1 MKIQGKQLADTLR
14 SESAP
19 FDTIYTDRT
28 IGDLNGAIRFT
39 ALNNTGSTIGAY
51 KVVYINDVS
60 GNTPTIALADA
71 DTASMPAFGLTAT
84 QVTTGN
90 EVDVITFGNLKGV
103 DTSLLSVGDV
113 LYVSTT
119 PGEYTTTP
127 PSGSSSKL
135 QNIGMVVKSD
145 SNGIIKVGGA
155 GRSAATPNLD
165 EGHFFLGNA
174 SNQSVQSAYQL
185 PTSVGTN
192 GQVLT
197 SNGTDLTF
205 QDVSSGSDLTS
216 VSSDITPATAN
227 TYSLGSATSEWS
239 DLYLGDSS
247 RIYFGNDQDVF
258 LEHDPDAGLI
268 LDMSLDPALT
278 PRLTI
283 KNANSGIATGGE
295 IEFLSE
301 TTSPAANDIIASLSA
316 TANNSASTL
325 HEYTSIRSK
334 ITNSINN
341 VEAAGLYFYTAAA
354 GYPAGNP
361 ATEGLTIEGNNS
373 GHVKVD
379 LPLHDGSTSGLTLG
393 GTLVKAT
400 ASELNVLDVSSENPS
415 DDNVLTYTSGNGLHW
430 APTSSGS
437 ELTYTATTATTLN
450 AALNTHYFLNT
461 SSATLTINLPASP
474 SVGDVVVLLP
484 RYNALQATINASTG
498 ELVCIAGVSGSASS
512 KEIFIKAGKA
522 FKIIY
527 GTIGSSNQWIT
538 EADQIQMISSSGSD
552 LASALYW
559 RGGFIYST
567 STTDQVYTLPN
578 VDDVADGAYVEMAW
592 LATSYSTDP
601 DGVDPNSNRRSF
613 TVTFNSDSGGN
624 DIYKGGY
631 AAAATNTYTFSPGG
645 IVKIIKRADKFY
657 ILSPS
662 DTHAVHSIPRTAIVD
677 YQYNVAIYSTSFTA
691 KVNTIYNVN
700 ASSPI
705 TVTLPD
711 PYEAQYGDTIEL
723 HLGFNDNSNT
733 TYLTINAGGSGR
745 LVTGRNWADV
755 NGSSD
760 EVTVPILHGTVKAIK
775 VLVNSWLLL
784 TSGSEISTIKNINTA
799 STTTY
804 TLTGSQGFTH
814 IVDTAATGGNT
825 TLYLPVAYLKNATT
839 PIVIKIIDDTYDV
852 IVSRAQSSSNTI
864 DGETSI
870 TFSAGGGKKYLKF
883 VPYENGKYAIFSGY

>member
-14 SESAP
+14 SESTP
-19 FDTIYTDRT
+19 FDTVYADKT

-39 ALNNTGSTIGAY
+39 ALNNTGTTIGAY
-51 KVVYINDVS
+51 KVVYINGVS

-71 DTASMPAFGLTAT
+71 DTASMPAFGLTTA

-113 LYVSTT
+113 LYVSTS

-127 PSGSSSKL
+127 PAGSSAKL

-174 SNQSVQSAYQL
+174 SNQSVQSSYEL
-185 PTSVGTN
+185 PTSVGTS
-192 GQVLT
+192 GQVLA
-197 SNGTDLTF
+197 SDGTNLTF
-205 QDVSSGSDLTS
+205 QDISTGSDLTS
-216 VSSDITPATAN
+216 VSSNITPSTAN
-227 TYSLGSATSEWS
+227 TYSLGSATAEWS
-239 DLYLGDSS
+239 DLYLGDGS
-247 RIYFGNDQDVF
+247 RVYFGNDQDVF
-258 LEHDPDAGLI
+258 LEHDPDAGII
-268 LDMSLDPALT
+268 LDMSLDPGLT

-295 IEFLSE
+295 IEFVFQ
-301 TTSPAANDIIASLSA
+301 TPSPAANDIIATLSA
-316 TANNSASTL
+316 TANNSVSTL

-354 GYPAGNP
+354 GFPAGNP
-361 ATEGLTIEGNNS
+361 ATEGLSIEGNNS

-379 LPLHDGSTSGLTLG
+379 LPLHDGANSGLSLA

-400 ASELNVLDVSSENPS
+400 ASELNVLDVSSEAPS
-415 DDNVLTYTSGNGLHW
+415 DDEVLTYNTANGLHW
-430 APTSSGS
+430 AAATGS
-437 ELTYTATTATTLN
+437 QLSYVATTSTNLN

-461 SSATLTINLPASP
+461 SSATVTINLPASP
-474 SVGDVVVLLP
+474 FVGDVVILLP
-484 RYNALQATINASTG
+484 RYNALQAILNASTG
-498 ELVCIAGVSGSASS
+498 DAVSIAGVSGNASS
-512 KEIFIKAGKA
+512 KEIFLKAGRA

-527 GTIGSSNQWIT
+527 GTVGSGNEWIT
-538 EADQIQMISSSGSD
+538 EVDQIQMISGSGVD
-552 LASALYW
+552 LASAFYW

-578 VDDVADGAYVEMAW
+578 VNDVADGAYIDIAW
-592 LATSYSTDP
+592 LATSTTTDP
-601 DGVDPNSNRRSF
+601 DGVEPNSWRRSF

-631 AAAATNTYTFSPGG
+631 AVSATNTYTFNPGG
-645 IVKIIKRADKFY
+645 ITRIIKRADKFY
-657 ILSPS
+657 ILSPN
-662 DTHAVHSIPRTAIVD
+662 DTYTVHSIPKTAIID
-677 YQYNVAIYSTSFTA
+677 YQYNATVYNASFTA
-691 KVNTIYNVN
+691 QVNTIYNLN
-700 ASSPI
+700 ASTPI

-711 PYEAQYGDTIEL
+711 PYNAAYGDTVEL
-723 HLGFNDNSNT
+723 HVGFNDNSNT
-733 TYLTINAGGSGR
+733 AYLTINAGGSGKV
-745 LVTGRNWADV
+745 VTGRNWADV
-755 NGSSD
+755 NGASA
-760 EVTVPILHGTVKAIK
+760 EVVVPLLHGTVKAIK
-775 VLVNSWLLL
+775 VQSNAWLLL
-784 TSGSEISTIKNINTA
+784 TSGSEISSIKNINTA

-804 TLTGSQGFTH
+804 TLSGSQGFTH
-814 IVDTAATGGNT
+814 IVDTSATGGNT

-839 PIVIKIIDDTYDV
+839 PIIIKIIDDTYDV

-870 TFSAGGGKKYLKF
+870 TFTAGGGKKYLKF
-883 VPYENGKYAIFSGY
+883 VPYEDGKYAIFSGY